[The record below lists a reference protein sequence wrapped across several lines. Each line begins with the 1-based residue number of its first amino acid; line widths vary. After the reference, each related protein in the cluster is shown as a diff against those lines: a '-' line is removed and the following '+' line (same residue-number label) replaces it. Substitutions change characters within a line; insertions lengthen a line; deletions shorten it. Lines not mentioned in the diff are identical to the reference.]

1 MRKIILTATFIISAL
16 IAGAQQRLGSTPEQI
31 KDLTPEWKGERSAD
45 GRPRV
50 SDELLERLK
59 AVTVDEAWEK
69 LKSKGY
75 LSQYEGDWQILH
87 SDSVMTGRVVT
98 AQYMPQRPDLHDV
111 VTAMG
116 KAEGRSQ
123 HGGQN
128 LWPIDILTN
137 GDIYVAD
144 AYGKIADGTLM
155 GSSLSSSVWGRAKRG
170 VIFYGSIRDVAE
182 VNEIKGFNAWIKGT
196 DPSAINQ
203 VQLTSINQPV
213 RIGRVTVLPG
223 DVVLANKYG
232 TVFIPAYLVA
242 DLVLDCEFQAVH
254 DQFERVRLLEAKYL
268 SGQIHGDWSDEIKND
283 FVNWLGHYPGKLPM
297 PKKELDEYLKAHGY
311 TK

>member
-1 MRKIILTATFIISAL
+1 MRKIILTAAFVISAL

-45 GRPRV
+45 GRPHV

-59 AVTVDEAWEK
+59 KVTVDEAWEK
-69 LKSKGY
+69 LKAKGY
-75 LSQYEGDWQILH
+75 LSQYEGDWKILH
-87 SDSVMTGRVVT
+87 PDSVMTGRVVT

-128 LWPIDILTN
+128 LWPIDILAN
-137 GDIYVAD
+137 GDVYVAD

-182 VNEIKGFNAWIKGT
+182 VAEIKGFNAWVKGT
-196 DPSAINQ
+196 DPSAISQ
-203 VQLTSINQPV
+203 VQLTSINQPI
-213 RIGRVTVLPG
+213 RIGRVTVMPG
-223 DVVLANKYG
+223 DLVLANQYG
-232 TVFIPAYLVA
+232 TVFIPAHLLA
-242 DLVLDCEFQAVH
+242 DLVIDSEFQSVH

-268 SGQIHGDWSDEIKND
+268 SGQIHGAWSDEIKKD
-283 FVNWLGHYPGKLPM
+283 FVNWLNHYPGKLPM
-297 PKKELDEYLKAHGY
+297 PKKELEEYLKAHGY